1 MKKFLIAVLFVPA
14 FAHAESMWA
23 KDCVR
28 WWGGD
33 IPQAERTKENCP
45 TGKNH
50 WDSTRPSEAVAGSRI
65 ELSNNTGYVG
75 NNSNAVNGTNNSSMT
90 AQTVNLPNG
99 SYIVTRSGSTT
110 TVIQTS
116 RSR

>member
-14 FAHAESMWA
+14 LAHAESPWT

-45 TGKNH
+45 GGRNH
-50 WDSTRPSEAVAGSRI
+50 WDSTKPSATVAGPRI
-65 ELSNNTGYVG
+65 ELSNNTGYVV
-75 NNSNAVNGTNNSSMT
+75 NNNVTVNSTNNSSMG